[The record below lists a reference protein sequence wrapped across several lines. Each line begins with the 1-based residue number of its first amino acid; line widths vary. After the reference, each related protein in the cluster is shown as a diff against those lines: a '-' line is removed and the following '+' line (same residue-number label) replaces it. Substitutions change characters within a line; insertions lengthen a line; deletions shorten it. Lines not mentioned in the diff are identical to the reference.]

1 MSNAVVIP
9 LSRYF
14 AAGLCL
20 RGGSL
25 TSLDLC
31 LWLAAV
37 SGTLALVDEPDE
49 SGLTMRDHWMTAHGD
64 AAPVWIAGPVLL
76 QATGQRGYALLERSF
91 ERLAEARVSIGLH
104 GPADAHRLWHG
115 WEATPVSKEDP
126 IDRGVVSGLMLTQ
139 AMIEG
144 DPHPVAV
151 NLSAMAAF
159 RSRFS
164 ALIYLRALG
173 WMAGAGTP
181 KSWSRTRPGPRVS
194 VTVPIGD
201 LHRALGTDSLAMV
214 GDWNAKAFGP
224 GGRGGPVHED
234 LATAGIRLKTE
245 WRMGAAGYGTRQVPT
260 GLRITVS
267 TIAGAERRPLPRR
280 PRQSSSSSISAS
292 SRP

>member
-1 MSNAVVIP
+1 MPAAVYAP

-37 SGTLALVDEPDE
+37 SGTLALVDEPDAE
-49 SGLTMRDHWMTAHGD
+49 GVTMRDHWATAADD
-64 AAPVWIAGPVLL
+64 AAPVWVVGRVLL
-76 QATGQRGYALLERSF
+76 EATGQRGYGQLARSF
-91 ERLAEARVSIGLH
+91 ERLAEARASIGLH
-104 GPADAHRLWHG
+104 GADAHQLWHG
-115 WEATPVSKEDP
+115 WEADPVSRDAP
-126 IDRGVVSGLMLTQ
+126 IERGVVSGILLTM

-144 DPHPVAV
+144 DPHPVSV
-151 NLSAMAAF
+151 NLSAMAGF

-181 KSWSRTRPGPRVS
+181 KAWNRTKPGTSVT
-194 VTVPIGD
+194 VTVPIGE

-214 GDWNAKAFGP
+214 GDWNAKAFGA
-224 GGRGGPVHED
+224 GGRGGPVHDD
-234 LATAGIRLKTE
+234 LATAGIRLKTD
-245 WRMGAAGYGTRQVPT
+245 WRMAAGGYGTRQLPT
-260 GLRITVS
+260 ALRITVS

-280 PRQSSSSSISAS
+280 PRQSSSSSMLAS